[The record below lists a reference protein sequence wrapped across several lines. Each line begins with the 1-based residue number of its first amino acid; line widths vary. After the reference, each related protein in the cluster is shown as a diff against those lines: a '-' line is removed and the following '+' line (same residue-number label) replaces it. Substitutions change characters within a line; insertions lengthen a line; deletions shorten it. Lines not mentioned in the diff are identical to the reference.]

1 MTLSL
6 KDQMKIIKADTK
18 RFSNW
23 ELPSMEHG
31 KPTKYGWIVH
41 HPENLKLGRFT
52 DIGAFTY
59 LNALHYIEIGE
70 YAQFG
75 SHCSIYSYSSIDEKK
90 GKVIIGY
97 NARIGSHT
105 TIMPGITIGDNAI
118 VGANSFVTK
127 NIPKNTFFAGCP
139 AKLIKELHE

>member
-1 MTLSL
+1 
-6 KDQMKIIKADTK
+6 MKIIKADTK

-23 ELPSMEHG
+23 ELPIMEHG